1 MNVNQLVNVYVDKV
15 SEFCTIPQ
23 PYSERKLRSSFI
35 ITLGSDEGD
44 SF

>member
-1 MNVNQLVNVYVDKV
+1 MNVNQSVNVYVDKV
-15 SEFCTIPQ
+15 SEFCTISPTTF
-23 PYSERKLRSSFI
+23 RTKVRSSFI